1 MITTAIN
8 KAYRT
13 AAAKKWDKIY
23 WAIDLHDTCLRSTY
37 GKGSYEWLGPWVIEA
52 LKAIAARPETV
63 IILWSSVHADEEQD
77 IIAFFAKE
85 GIKVA
90 YFNHNPEVA
99 NTASGNF
106 DTKFYF
112 NVLVDDKAGFDYDE
126 DWDIIREYFENND
139 MDLL

>member
-1 MITTAIN
+1 MIINAIE
-8 KAYRT
+8 KAYNT
-13 AAAKKWDKIY
+13 ARKKNWDRIY

-37 GKGSYEWLGPWVIEA
+37 GKGNYAWLGQHVINA
-52 LKAIAARPETV
+52 LREIAARPETV

-77 IIAFFAKE
+77 IVDFFAKE
-85 GIKVA
+85 GIKVS

-112 NVLVDDKAGFDYDE
+112 NILVDDKAGFDYIE
-126 DWDIIREYFENND
+126 DWRIIEDYFIRNNPRI
-139 MDLL
+139 